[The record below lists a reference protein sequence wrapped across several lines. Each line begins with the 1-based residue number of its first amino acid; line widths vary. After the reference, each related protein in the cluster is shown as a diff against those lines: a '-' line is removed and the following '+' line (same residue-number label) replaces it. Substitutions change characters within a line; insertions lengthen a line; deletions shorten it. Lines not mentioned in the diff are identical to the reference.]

1 MLVAPQASKHR
12 KARFTIFDPLDFF
25 ARRRQ
30 RLMPNTLGFITSG
43 AIRLTID
50 QILIHD
56 RCTVLP
62 AGLSADLAQESA
74 HRGLLA
80 GSRAPD

>member
-1 MLVAPQASKHR
+1 
-12 KARFTIFDPLDFF
+12 
-25 ARRRQ
+25 
-30 RLMPNTLGFITSG
+30 MPNTLGFITSG

-56 RCTVLP
+56 RSTVFA
-62 AGLSADLAQESA
+62 AGLPADLAQESA